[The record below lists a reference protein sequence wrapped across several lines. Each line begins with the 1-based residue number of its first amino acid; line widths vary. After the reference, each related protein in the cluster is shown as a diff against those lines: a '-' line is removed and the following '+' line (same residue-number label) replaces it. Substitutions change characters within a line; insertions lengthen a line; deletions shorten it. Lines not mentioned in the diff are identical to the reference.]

1 MAGDSSPPQ
10 WRSRPHLP
18 APLRNFTSIH
28 PKPAELLG
36 SPFPARLLSSSPLS
50 SVGRRRTCLRGLI
63 PVQNPLPEP
72 PRGANPTGSG
82 SPRSSGDSG
91 RETKMK
97 TWVCDS
103 GQKLEVFIPFLGKY
117 RPFSGRCCQTCTPKS
132 WDGFYHKQLS
142 SLGFC
147 DASRVTEEDTRY
159 RGWLVRRVCG
169 FLAVW
174 DWKVLADT
182 PGDLPARICR
192 SKRVRNVATG
202 RSRGSRGDGE
212 CRRRWKEKALEILA
226 EIQAPLSLLLLRLCN
241 WALLKLL
248 NHLFLSV
255 QLHRGQL
262 EMVLRAARTVGSPA
276 SCSAPR
282 LAAGTPGAEPWPLSL
297 QPGVPLVFLSTHKS
311 QLDGL
316 LLSFLLFS
324 HGLGVPRVTV
334 GGQVCSPRLRALLG
348 RLGGIFLPSGMEQ
361 TPSDRDEGL
370 PGAVLATVGPAR
382 GAGRDET
389 PPPPSSENAR
399 RSISGCL
406 DCRLAKP
413 FGCAMGA
420 GSSRASPR
428 RCRYPPASPRLPQ
441 QYVEEVLRSRQ
452 PLLIFLEE
460 PPLALRLSAPAREW
474 LALVYRAVRDGA
486 VPDVLLVPVG
496 IAYDVVP
503 GGLHREGAKR
513 PLSLGAC
520 LWAACRAVRRSFGC
534 ARVDFAQPFSLQEF
548 AAKNLVRQSCEGK
561 PLEELLL
568 PTILGTCPS
577 QLDGKKAEAGGRGP
591 TSAASLEAEEEMLVT
606 ELGLHSLSDGV
617 ACSAVMAVGITSALL
632 LHKHREGVFLS
643 RLMLDFAWLLEE
655 ILLRQRDVGFSG
667 QLRALV
673 QHSLVLLGARL
684 TLYRLS
690 PIGDVLVVPEA
701 SAEALRELGHHSA
714 AILPVFASE
723 AVGACAIRALLR
735 EMLPF
740 LGVTVSP
747 SGIVL
752 SQDELHRKC
761 LELLRLLPP
770 NLLGLQPCQ
779 PLECRSQD
787 VVDKLLLCGLLEAEE
802 PESERWVC
810 DLAPRPFCRGQPWA
824 GMDFT
829 DSDSDSEDEVPK
841 RCFKLREPQG
851 SPGFLLFLCR
861 LLSPVLR
868 TYARAVAFLD
878 RPSWPQP
885 EAAYVEALLPFL
897 AEEDGFAYPNRS
909 LALSSLQ
916 TFKEMGVLEEVQT
929 PAGPLLHLAQP
940 FRSSAS
946 RGKLEAFIRQFA
958 QP

>member
-1 MAGDSSPPQ
+1 
-10 WRSRPHLP
+10 
-18 APLRNFTSIH
+18 
-28 PKPAELLG
+28 
-36 SPFPARLLSSSPLS
+36 
-50 SVGRRRTCLRGLI
+50 
-63 PVQNPLPEP
+63 
-72 PRGANPTGSG
+72 
-82 SPRSSGDSG
+82 
-91 RETKMK
+91 MK

-103 GQKLEVFIPFLGKY
+103 GQKLEIFIPFLGKY
-117 RPFSGRCCQTCTPKS
+117 RPFLGRCCQTCTPKS

-142 SLGFC
+142 SLGFR
-147 DASRVTEEDTRY
+147 DAIRVTEEDTRY

-174 DWKVLADT
+174 DWKVPADT

-192 SKRVRNVATG
+192 SKRVRDVATG
-202 RSRGSRGDGE
+202 RSRGSGGDGE
-212 CRRRWKEKALEILA
+212 SHQRWKEKILKILA
-226 EIQAPLSLLLLRLCN
+226 EIQAPLSLLMLRLSN

-248 NHLFLSV
+248 NRLFLSV

-262 EMVLRAARTVGSPA
+262 EMVLRAART
-276 SCSAPR
+276 
-282 LAAGTPGAEPWPLSL
+282 
-297 QPGVPLVFLSTHKS
+297 PGVPLVFLSTHKS

-324 HGLGVPRVTV
+324 QGLGVPRVTV
-334 GGQVCSPRLRALLG
+334 GDQVCSPRLRALLG
-348 RLGGIFLPSGMEQ
+348 RLGGIFLPLRMEQ
-361 TPSDRDEGL
+361 MPSNRDEGL
-370 PGAVLATVGPAR
+370 LGAVLAT
-382 GAGRDET
+382 
-389 PPPPSSENAR
+389 
-399 RSISGCL
+399 
-406 DCRLAKP
+406 
-413 FGCAMGA
+413 
-420 GSSRASPR
+420 
-428 RCRYPPASPRLPQ
+428 
-441 QYVEEVLRSRQ
+441 YVEEVLRSRQ

-460 PPLALRLSAPAREW
+460 PPVALRLSAPAREW
-474 LALVYRAVRDGA
+474 LALVA

-503 GGLHREGAKR
+503 GGLHREGAHGAR
-513 PLSLGAC
+513 PLGLGAC
-520 LWAACRAVRRSFGC
+520 LWAACRALRRNLGC
-534 ARVDFAQPFSLQEF
+534 VRVDFAQPFSLQEF

-568 PTILGTCPS
+568 PTILGTC
-577 QLDGKKAEAGGRGP
+577 QLDDQKAEIWGP
-591 TSAASLEAEEEMLVT
+591 GPATATGLEAEEEMLVT
-606 ELGLHSLSDGV
+606 KLGLHSLSDGV

-655 ILLRQRDVGFSG
+655 ILLRQHDVGFSG

-701 SAEALRELGHHSA
+701 SAEALRELGYHSA

-723 AVGACAIRALLR
+723 AVGACAIRALLM

-740 LGVTVSP
+740 LGATVGP
-747 SGIVL
+747 SAIVL
-752 SQDELHRKC
+752 SQDELHRKT

-779 PLECRSQD
+779 PLDCRSQD
-787 VVDKLLLCGLLEAEE
+787 IVDKLLLCGLLETEE

-810 DLAPRPFCRGQPWA
+810 DLAPRPFCKGRPWA

-829 DSDSDSEDEVPK
+829 DSDSDGEEEVPK
-841 RCFKLREPQG
+841 RCFKLSEPQG

-885 EAAYVEALLPFL
+885 
-897 AEEDGFAYPNRS
+897 
-909 LALSSLQ
+909 
-916 TFKEMGVLEEVQT
+916 
-929 PAGPLLHLAQP
+929 
-940 FRSSAS
+940 
-946 RGKLEAFIRQFA
+946 
-958 QP
+958 

>member
-1 MAGDSSPPQ
+1 
-10 WRSRPHLP
+10 
-18 APLRNFTSIH
+18 
-28 PKPAELLG
+28 
-36 SPFPARLLSSSPLS
+36 
-50 SVGRRRTCLRGLI
+50 
-63 PVQNPLPEP
+63 
-72 PRGANPTGSG
+72 
-82 SPRSSGDSG
+82 
-91 RETKMK
+91 MK

-103 GQKLEVFIPFLGKY
+103 GQQLEIFIPFLGKY
-117 RPFSGRCCQTCTPKS
+117 RPFSGHCCQTCTPKS

-142 SLGFC
+142 SLGFR
-147 DASRVTEEDTRY
+147 DAIRVTEEDTRY

-174 DWKVLADT
+174 DWKIPSDT

-192 SKRVRNVATG
+192 SKRVRDVATG
-202 RSRGSRGDGE
+202 QTRGSRGDGE
-212 CRRRWKEKALEILA
+212 SHRRWKEKALQILA
-226 EIQAPLSLLLLRLCN
+226 EIQAPLSLLMLRLCSWALLRL
-241 WALLKLL
+241 L
-248 NHLFLSV
+248 NRLFLSV

-262 EMVLRAARTVGSPA
+262 EMVLQAART
-276 SCSAPR
+276 
-282 LAAGTPGAEPWPLSL
+282 
-297 QPGVPLVFLSTHKS
+297 PGVPLVFLSTHKS

-324 HGLGVPRVTV
+324 QGLGVPRVTV
-334 GGQVCSPRLRALLG
+334 GGQPCSPHLRALLG
-348 RLGGIFLPSGMEQ
+348 RLGGIFLPSRVEQ

-370 PGAVLATVGPAR
+370 PGAVLAAYVG
-382 GAGRDET
+382 
-389 PPPPSSENAR
+389 
-399 RSISGCL
+399 
-406 DCRLAKP
+406 
-413 FGCAMGA
+413 
-420 GSSRASPR
+420 
-428 RCRYPPASPRLPQ
+428 
-441 QYVEEVLRSRQ
+441 EVLRSRQ

-460 PPLALRLSAPAREW
+460 PPVALRLSAPAREW

-503 GGLHREGAKR
+503 GGLHREGAHGAQ
-513 PLSLGAC
+513 PLGLGAC
-520 LWAACRAVRRSFGC
+520 LWAACRAMRRNLGC
-534 ARVDFAQPFSLQEF
+534 ARVDFAEPFSLQ
-548 AAKNLVRQSCEGK
+548 SCRGK
-561 PLEELLL
+561 LLEELLL
-568 PTILGTCPS
+568 PTILGTWPS
-577 QLDGKKAEAGGRGP
+577 QLDGKKAEIWGPGPATAAG
-591 TSAASLEAEEEMLVT
+591 LEAEEEMLVT

-673 QHSLVLLGARL
+673 RHSLVLLGARL
-684 TLYRLS
+684 TLYHLS
-690 PIGDVLVVPEA
+690 PLGDVLVVPEA
-701 SAEALRELGHHSA
+701 SAKALRELGQHSA

-723 AVGACAIRALLR
+723 AVGACAIRALLL

-740 LGVTVSP
+740 LGATVGP

-752 SQDELHRKC
+752 SQDELHRKT

-770 NLLGLQPCQ
+770 NLLGFQPCQ
-779 PLECRSQD
+779 PLDCRSQD
-787 VVDKLLLCGLLEAEE
+787 IVDKLLLCGLLEAEE

-810 DLAPRPFCRGQPWA
+810 DLAPRPFCKRQPWT

-829 DSDSDSEDEVPK
+829 DSDSDSEVEVPK

-868 TYARAVAFLD
+868 TYARAAAFLD

-885 EAAYVEALLPFL
+885 EAACVESLLQFL
-897 AEEDGFAYPNRS
+897 AEEDGFEPPNRS

-916 TFKEMGVLEEVQT
+916 TFKEMGVLEEVRT

-940 FRSSAS
+940 FRSRAS
-946 RGKLEAFIRQFA
+946 QEKLEAFIQQFTK
-958 QP
+958 P